1 MSWALDCSI
10 ACRCLLGLVFGVSV
24 VSKVRSREAWRALGT
39 WLAGM
44 PFRPLRLRG
53 MPLALVLAEAAVVAL
68 VAAAPLAGLILG
80 AGLALA
86 LTAGLYLVVRSGSGQ
101 PCLCFGTSSE
111 PAGSQHVLRNGVLAA
126 LAVAGSVC
134 AGTAT
139 GQPPGPA
146 ESMLAAIAGLA
157 AALLVIF
164 SGDVFA
170 LFGAGAEL
178 RPGAGHLAAAVTRGA
193 ATR

>member
-1 MSWALDCSI
+1 MSWALDCSM
-10 ACRCLLGLVFGVSV
+10 ACRAVLGLVFAVSA
-24 VSKVRSREAWRALGT
+24 VSKVRSRAAWRSLGT

-44 PFRPLRLRG
+44 PFRPLRLKG

-68 VAAAPLAGLILG
+68 VAAAPLAGLISG
-80 AGLALA
+80 AALSLTLTVGLW
-86 LTAGLYLVVRSGSGQ
+86 LVVRSGSRQ

-111 PAGSQHVLRNGVLAA
+111 PVGSQHVLRNGGLLA

-134 AGTAT
+134 AGTAA
-139 GQPPGPA
+139 GHPPGPA

-157 AALLVIF
+157 TALLVIF
-164 SGDVFA
+164 FGDISA
-170 LFGAGAEL
+170 LFRQGADLPAGA
-178 RPGAGHLAAAVTRGA
+178 VMRGA